1 MARPGSSPEANHQT
15 AEELSEYIRRREAKS
30 DLSKQNR
37 STFHLFPPFQSIE
50 SLFPS

>member
-1 MARPGSSPEANHQT
+1 MARPGSSPEANYQT